1 MYLHI
6 WGTHI
11 MCVDKFFRNTHLIIF
26 NSDFSPSSIVL
37 TSFITLLF
45 TNVMLIV
52 SSPAPSLVF
61 SSLLSAT
68 TTFSCSFTGIA
79 TVTSFNWSNSG
90 GDCVSS
96 ILVSNGF
103 RKQLSE
109 KVVTG
114 TVSDTSCS
122 LSSTI
127 WDTFWMLWW
136 GTGCLNNGSNFRRS
150 ESRAT
155 TDCLLLSNVSK

>member
-52 SSPAPSLVF
+52 SSPAPSLFF

-68 TTFSCSFTGIA
+68 TFSCSFTGTA

-136 GTGCLNNGSNFRRS
+136 GTGCLSNGSNFRRS